1 MWGRKTHIRA
11 RGLAWNKRESGRGQS
26 VRHIF
31 FPFYTMGH
39 TPLLA
44 SASASFENKIP
55 DSGTYPARCIQV
67 IDLWTQTIEWQW
79 QTKEQRKIRLT
90 FELPTELE
98 TFNPEKGEQPFV
110 VSKNYTLSLSD
121 KSKLR
126 EHLESW
132 RGQEFTQQEL
142 DWFDIY
148 NILGKECTISV
159 VHEKS
164 VDGTKTYAN
173 LSTVSKAMKGMNI
186 PEAINPLVYF
196 TIEDFDQTTYDSLP
210 EFLRNKIAESKEY
223 KALQSVDKAFVEDIY
238 N

>member
-1 MWGRKTHIRA
+1 
-11 RGLAWNKRESGRGQS
+11 
-26 VRHIF
+26 
-31 FPFYTMGH
+31 MGH

-67 IDLWTQTIEWQW
+67 IDLWTQIIEWQW

-98 TFNPEKGEQPFV
+98 TFNPEKGEQPYIL
-110 VSKNYTLSLSD
+110 SNTYTLSLSE
-121 KSKLR
+121 KSSLR
-126 EHLESW
+126 ADLESW

-142 DWFDIY
+142 EWFDIH
-148 NILGKECTISV
+148 NILGKECSLGV

-164 VDGTKTYAN
+164 KDGKKTFAN
-173 LSTVSKAMKGMNI
+173 ISSISKAMKGMNV
-186 PEAINPLVYF
+186 PEAINPLVYLNL
-196 TIEDFDQTTYDSLP
+196 EDFDQAIYDSLP
-210 EFLRNKIAESKEY
+210 EFLRNKISESKEF
-223 KALQSVDKAFVEDIY
+223 KALLSAQVDEAFVADIY

>member
-1 MWGRKTHIRA
+1 
-11 RGLAWNKRESGRGQS
+11 
-26 VRHIF
+26 
-31 FPFYTMGH
+31 MGH

-210 EFLRNKIAESKEY
+210 GFLRNKIAESKEY

>member
-1 MWGRKTHIRA
+1 MWTRKTHIRTW
-11 RGLAWNKRESGRGQS
+11 RLAWDKRGGGRRRS

-142 DWFDIY
+142 DGFDIH

-164 VDGTKTYAN
+164 ADGTKTYAN
-173 LSTVSKAMKGMNI
+173 LSTVSKAMKGVSI

-196 TIEDFDQTTYDSLP
+196 TIEDFDQSIYDSLP
-210 EFLRNKIAESKEY
+210 EFLRTKIGESREF
-223 KALQSVDKAFVEDIY
+223 KAIGWVDEAFVADTF
-238 N
+238 

>member
-1 MWGRKTHIRA
+1 MWARKTHIRTW
-11 RGLAWNKRESGRGQS
+11 RLAWDKRGGGRRRS

-67 IDLWTQTIEWQW
+67 IDLWTQTVEWQW
-79 QTKEQRKIRLT
+79 QQKEQRKIRLT

-142 DWFDIY
+142 DGFDIH

-164 VDGTKTYAN
+164 ADGTKTYAN
-173 LSTVSKAMKGMNI
+173 LSTVSKAMKGVSI

-196 TIEDFDQTTYDSLP
+196 TIEDFDQSIYDSLP
-210 EFLRNKIAESKEY
+210 EFLRTKIGESREF
-223 KALQSVDKAFVEDIY
+223 KAIGWVDEAFVADTF
-238 N
+238 

>member
-1 MWGRKTHIRA
+1 
-11 RGLAWNKRESGRGQS
+11 
-26 VRHIF
+26 
-31 FPFYTMGH
+31 MGH

-44 SASASFENKIP
+44 VASAQFENKIP

-67 IDLWTQTIEWQW
+67 IDLWTQTVEWQW
-79 QTKEQRKIRLT
+79 QQKEQRKIRLT

-126 EHLESW
+126 EHFESW

-142 DWFDIY
+142 DWFDIH

-164 VDGTKTYAN
+164 ADGTKTYAN

-186 PEAINPLVYF
+186 PEAINQLVYF
-196 TIEDFDQTTYDSLP
+196 TIEDFDQAIYDSLP
-210 EFLRNKIAESKEY
+210 EFLRTKIADSKEF
-223 KALQSVDKAFVEDIY
+223 KAIGGVDEELVKDIY